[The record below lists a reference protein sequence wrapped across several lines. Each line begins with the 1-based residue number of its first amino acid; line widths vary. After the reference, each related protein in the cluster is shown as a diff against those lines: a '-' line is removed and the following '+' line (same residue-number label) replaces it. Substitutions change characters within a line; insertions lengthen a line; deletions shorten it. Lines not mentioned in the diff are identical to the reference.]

1 MEAQQA
7 HGTTVAKIIEG
18 LEALDS
24 IDLRFQVVHYS
35 EADFEFLAYADG
47 GIRAIAMQGYLDTYS
62 TGFSKGG
69 AKLEFEIIPEAG
81 DTMSPLEIAARI
93 QHWDEPDY
101 NFAKDPVYHP
111 ELEEDDA

>member
-1 MEAQQA
+1 MEAQQT
-7 HGTTVAKIIEG
+7 HGTTVAKIVEG
-18 LEALDS
+18 LEALYN
-24 IDLRFQVVHYS
+24 IDLHFKVIHYS

-47 GIRAIAMQGYLDTYS
+47 GIRAIVMQGYLDTCS
-62 TGFSKGG
+62 TGFARGG

-101 NFAKDPVYHP
+101 DFAKDPEYHP